1 MDLKRPTHVIGLW
14 TIATMAG
21 QAITGFGVFQHRHR
35 HQRVMRHQSG
45 GGKNGRWVVDVEVL
59 WWSVHGT
66 AHCIEMQQNPL
77 RPSYIPPLTACE
89 WGVHGPPPGPP
100 SPQPQNWTPQRVLKS
115 RPRLS
120 WSWEE
125 ASIET
130 RDLECK
136 SPDAGLRARS
146 NKFGDLVE

>member
-14 TIATMAG
+14 AIATMAG
-21 QAITGFGVFQHRHR
+21 QAITGFGVCQHRHR

-45 GGKNGRWVVDVEVL
+45 GGKNGRWVVDIEVL

-100 SPQPQNWTPQRVLKS
+100 SPQPQNGDTDVRTLRHSVWGRIRYGPPLTACEWGVRGPGPWTPHSQAVK
-115 RPRLS
+115 
-120 WSWEE
+120 
-125 ASIET
+125 
-130 RDLECK
+130 
-136 SPDAGLRARS
+136 G
-146 NKFGDLVE
+146 GM